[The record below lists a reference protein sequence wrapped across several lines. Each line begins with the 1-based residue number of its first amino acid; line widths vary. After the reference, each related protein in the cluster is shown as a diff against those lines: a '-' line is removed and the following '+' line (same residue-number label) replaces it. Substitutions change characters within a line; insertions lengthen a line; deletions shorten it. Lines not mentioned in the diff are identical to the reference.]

1 MFTLLRKKEDSQ
13 MIAEAIFTGTEL
25 LLGQILNTNAQYLQQ
40 TLAVL
45 GIDLYHMV
53 TVGDNQHRCA
63 EAIRQAAAKADL
75 IFVGG
80 GLGPT
85 EDDISREALAEA
97 CGLPMVH
104 DDAALQIVQR
114 RYLARGIRMPE
125 VNLKQALLPEGSR
138 VMDNTVGVAPGIILE
153 HRGKTYFLLPGPP
166 YEFENMLDNQVAPY
180 LRERFPEEIATIYTR
195 VLKLCGIGESF
206 LAEKLGDLFKSK
218 HPTVST
224 CVKGSYIDL
233 SITAKDRDED
243 SARQAID
250 DMETTLRQYIDKYI
264 FGVDKDTLEGV
275 IGRELLSRGQTVGVV
290 EDFSNGWL
298 AHILSNDPYAARVF
312 AGGVV
317 LGGENNN
324 WRGFN
329 GKLSRT
335 GEHEAADYLSGAVRD
350 LTASSIGLAVVG
362 PFLPH
367 KKDRVTI
374 GYNSG
379 QKVYVKEQLIWEEE
393 FNTARLMAEAA
404 LVHFWQLLKRSE

>member
-1 MFTLLRKKEDSQ
+1 

-25 LLGQILNTNAQYLQQ
+25 LLGRILNTNAQYLQQ
-40 TLAVL
+40 TLAGL

-63 EAIRQAAAKADL
+63 EAIRQAAEKADL

-104 DDAALQIVQR
+104 DDAALRIVER
-114 RYLARGIRMPE
+114 RYLANKIRMPE
-125 VNLKQALLPEGSR
+125 VNLKQALLPEGSQ
-138 VMDNTVGVAPGIILE
+138 VMDNTVGVAPGVILE

-166 YEFENMLDNQVAPY
+166 YEFENMLDNQVVPY
-180 LRERFPEEIATIYTR
+180 LKERFPGEIATIYTR

-233 SITAKDRDED
+233 NITAKDRDED

-250 DMETTLRQYIDKYI
+250 DMETTLRQYIDEYI

-275 IGRELLSRGQTVGVV
+275 IGRELLSRGETVSVV

-298 AHILSNDPYAARVF
+298 AHLLSNDPHAAKVF

-317 LGGENNN
+317 LGGQGNN
-324 WRGFN
+324 WRGFD
-329 GKLSRT
+329 GKFVRPSNMSDY
-335 GEHEAADYLSGAVRD
+335 EAADYLSGAVRD
-350 LTASSIGLAVVG
+350 LTDSSIGLAVVG
-362 PFLPH
+362 PAQPG
-367 KKDRVTI
+367 KKKRVTFGYTF
-374 GYNSG
+374 GYNSE
-379 QKVYVKEQLIWEEE
+379 QNVYIKAQQLWEEKS
-393 FNTARLMAEAA
+393 NTARLVAEAA
-404 LVHFWQLLKRSE
+404 LVHFWQLLKKSE